1 MNEVILR
8 LRLFTATS
16 SVLSVQALNV
26 RGDAHSTA
34 DSETY
39 SYALRG
45 FWRGNTAQLPC
56 HRVCPPQ
63 DPAIKQMAEQIASD
77 PSFKQVTESLQS
89 QFGSMF
95 QQGAAGGGG
104 SGPANPAAAAAAFD
118 PSQYMQAMSGMFQN
132 KGFME
137 MAEKL
142 GQSIIQQDPGMAQ
155 MMKTMQDP
163 EYRTKVESALKGMKE
178 DPELKPMLE
187 ELETAGPMAMM
198 KYWQDPEVLAKLG
211 KAMGGAFD
219 LPGAE
224 AGAGGEEEEAEEEQG
239 EEEAEASVHSAASA
253 GDVDL
258 LKKLLSEGAAVDD
271 GDEEGRTA
279 LHFAAGYGEHACVTV
294 LLEHK
299 ASLNAVDNNKNTPL
313 HYAAGYGQAESCK
326 MLLDSGADKSA
337 LNADGKTALEVAQ
350 LNEQEDVVAVLSGT
364 AQPKEVKAEA

>member
-1 MNEVILR
+1 MNGIPGFPGMGGIPGMPGGGAFDFGALQ
-8 LRLFTATS
+8 
-16 SVLSVQALNV
+16 QALN
-26 RGDAHSTA
+26 
-34 DSETY
+34 
-39 SYALRG
+39 
-45 FWRGNTAQLPC
+45 
-56 HRVCPPQ
+56 

-163 EYRTKVESALKGMKE
+163 EYRTKVESALKGMKD

-224 AGAGGEEEEAEEEQG
+224 AGAAF
-239 EEEAEASVHSAASA
+239 ASTSPLTATMWVCYLHTSTNEPAC
-253 GDVDL
+253 
-258 LKKLLSEGAAVDD
+258 LSSV
-271 GDEEGRTA
+271 R
-279 LHFAAGYGEHACVTV
+279 LCM
-294 LLEHK
+294 
-299 ASLNAVDNNKNTPL
+299 P
-313 HYAAGYGQAESCK
+313 
-326 MLLDSGADKSA
+326 
-337 LNADGKTALEVAQ
+337 
-350 LNEQEDVVAVLSGT
+350 
-364 AQPKEVKAEA
+364 